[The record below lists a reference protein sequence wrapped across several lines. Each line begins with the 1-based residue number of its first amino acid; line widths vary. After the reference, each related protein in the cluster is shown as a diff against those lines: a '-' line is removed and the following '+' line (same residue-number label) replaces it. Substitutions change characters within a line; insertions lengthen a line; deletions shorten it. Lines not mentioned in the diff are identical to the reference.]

1 MESIKQLSTAILLA
15 CALWADAVLA
25 ASLVPANDI
34 QDIDLAG
41 ATLADDATPLSLGA
55 ARTLAEAVVE
65 QVRFQA
71 EQTWGGAMTAIGEI
85 GASGIDID
93 FPVLLNTVFQP
104 IVEET
109 RSIDL
114 KAALPSAAWLF
125 LSGMLTLL
133 GLQKRAAVGK
143 R

>member
-1 MESIKQLSTAILLA
+1 MESIKQLSTTILLV

-25 ASLVPANDI
+25 ASLAPANDI
-34 QDIDLAG
+34 QTIDLAG

-71 EQTWGGAMTAIGEI
+71 EQTWGGAMTAIGEV
-85 GASGIDID
+85 GASGIGID

-114 KAALPSAAWLF
+114 KAALPSATWLF